1 MKQQIK
7 IISPCMQATAVDRA
21 HVRPPPVQDFPQHP
35 QLAATLAGDPQ
46 PPHHHFSAQGMFVMP
61 PSPSVLCPFRF
72 AQLHKQRHP
81 VQHAAGEQIKQ
92 SKQSE
97 GEEYIRQC

>member
-1 MKQQIK
+1 MHV
-7 IISPCMQATAVDRA
+7 QAPAVVTE

-35 QLAATLAGDPQ
+35 QLAATLARDPQ

-61 PSPSVLCPFRF
+61 PSQSVLCPFRF

-81 VQHAAGEQIKQ
+81 VQHAAREQAEQ
-92 SKQSE
+92 AE
-97 GEEYIRQC
+97 RERGAC